1 MPYLISFMLFVLCLP
16 TLSVATSEHVMPVEQ
31 QVWLDQDIKHYL
43 DESEIVSITV
53 NEKPL
58 NVIFQTYMNAE
69 KRGIAIILPDVGHPI
84 LSTNGSQFL
93 RQALSDD
100 GYDTYVLPSTKILYE
115 SLEIPD
121 LTEQQEQKPSP
132 FAQAVFFQS
141 ESMLNEYKDEL
152 AARFQA
158 LTQEL
163 MMMPDEQLIV
173 VALGTS
179 AGIMTELI
187 SEQPSLP
194 VDALI
199 TISAHLPHPKRN
211 KDLAASFSLVSPPL
225 LDIFYSTD
233 GPAVTQS
240 IKNRMRWAKRNNK
253 YDYRQR
259 ELFGQSHELRQHQRL
274 RKEVNGFLSHL

>member
-16 TLSVATSEHVMPVEQ
+16 TFSIATSEHVMPVEQ
-31 QVWLDQDIKHYL
+31 QIWLEQDIKHYL

-58 NVIFQTYMNAE
+58 SVIFQTYMNAE
-69 KRGIAIILPDVGHPI
+69 KKGIAVILPDVGHPL

-121 LTEQQEQKPSP
+121 LTAQQEQKPSP

-141 ESMLNEYKDEL
+141 ESMLNEYKNEL

>member
-16 TLSVATSEHVMPVEQ
+16 TFSIATSEHVMPVEQ
-31 QVWLDQDIKHYL
+31 QIWLEQDIKHYL

-69 KRGIAIILPDVGHPI
+69 KKGIAVILPDVGHPL

-121 LTEQQEQKPSP
+121 LTAQQEQKPSP

-240 IKNRMRWAKRNNK
+240 IKNRMRWAKRNSK

>member
-1 MPYLISFMLFVLCLP
+1 MSYFISLILLILN
-16 TLSVATSEHVMPVEQ
+16 LSSAYAATSEHIMPTEP

-43 DESEIVSITV
+43 EDSEVINITV
-53 NEKPL
+53 DEKPL

-69 KRGIAIILPDVGHPI
+69 KKGIAIILPDVGHPQ
-84 LSTNGSQFL
+84 LSTNGSQYL
-93 RQALSDD
+93 KESLSDD
-100 GYDTYVLPSTKILYE
+100 GYDIYVLPAPKVLYE

-121 LTEQQEQKPSP
+121 LTQDQEQQPSP
-132 FAQAVFFQS
+132 FANAVYFQS
-141 ESMLNEYKDEL
+141 ESMLNEYKNEL

-179 AGIMTELI
+179 AGMIAELI
-187 SEQPSLP
+187 AEQPNLP

-211 KDLAASFSLVSPPL
+211 KDLAATLSLVSPPL
-225 LDIFYSTD
+225 LDVFYSTD

-240 IKNRMRWAKRNNK
+240 ITNRIRWAKRNSK

>member
-1 MPYLISFMLFVLCLP
+1 MLFVLCLP

-121 LTEQQEQKPSP
+121 LTEQQEQKSSP

>member
-1 MPYLISFMLFVLCLP
+1 MPYLISFLLLIFCLP
-16 TLSVATSEHVMPVEQ
+16 SLKAATSEHIMPIESQ
-31 QVWLDQDIKHYL
+31 IWLDQDIQHYL
-43 DESEIVSITV
+43 EDSEVISITV

-58 NVIFQTYMNAE
+58 QVIFQTYMNAE
-69 KRGIAIILPDVGHPI
+69 KKGIAVILPDIGHPL

-93 RQALSDD
+93 KQSLSDD
-100 GYDTYVLPSTKILYE
+100 GYDTYVLPSPKILYE
-115 SLEIPD
+115 SLEVPD
-121 LTEQQEQKPSP
+121 LSQEQKPSP
-132 FAQAVFFQS
+132 FAKAVFFQS

-163 MMMPDEQLIV
+163 MMMPNERLIV
-173 VALGTS
+173 IALGTS
-179 AGIMTELI
+179 AGIMAELI
-187 SEQPSLP
+187 SEQPNLP
-194 VDALI
+194 VDALV

-211 KDLAASFSLVSPPL
+211 KDLAATLSLVSPPL
-225 LDIFYSTD
+225 LDIYYSND

-240 IKNRMRWAKRNNK
+240 IENRVRWAKRNSK

-259 ELFGQSHELRQHQRL
+259 ELFGQSHEHRQHQRL

>member
-16 TLSVATSEHVMPVEQ
+16 TFSIATSEHVMPVEQ
-31 QVWLDQDIKHYL
+31 QIWLEQDIKHYL

-69 KRGIAIILPDVGHPI
+69 KKGIAVILPDVGHPL

-121 LTEQQEQKPSP
+121 LTAQQEQKPSP

>member
-69 KRGIAIILPDVGHPI
+69 KRGIAIILPDVGHPL

>member
-1 MPYLISFMLFVLCLP
+1 
-16 TLSVATSEHVMPVEQ
+16 
-31 QVWLDQDIKHYL
+31 
-43 DESEIVSITV
+43 
-53 NEKPL
+53 
-58 NVIFQTYMNAE
+58 
-69 KRGIAIILPDVGHPI
+69 
-84 LSTNGSQFL
+84 
-93 RQALSDD
+93 
-100 GYDTYVLPSTKILYE
+100 
-115 SLEIPD
+115 
-121 LTEQQEQKPSP
+121 
-132 FAQAVFFQS
+132 
-141 ESMLNEYKDEL
+141 
-152 AARFQA
+152 
-158 LTQEL
+158 